1 MISKIVRDI
10 PPTAAN
16 NRNSEGAFIDLKDGR
31 ILFAYSR
38 YGNQGDSDGAAADI
52 YGMIS
57 SDNGESFEDPFL
69 MFTHQDVQA
78 DNVMSVSFL
87 PMTNGDIGLFC
98 LHKYDADQCRLYLSR
113 SADDVKTWS
122 TPILCTPEEGY
133 YVVNNDRIIRTA
145 TGRLLAPAAYHE
157 ATTRIDENGK
167 KELTG
172 IAPGVLFIYA
182 SDDDGCTWYK
192 LADNMTL
199 PVSGGCTSG
208 VQEPGLLQLTDGRLW
223 CYIRTNAGRQYETF
237 SEDDG
242 KTWSPLVPSWFTS
255 PCSPLSTKHLRD
267 GRILAVWNPIPVYN
281 GRSERPGG
289 VWTGARTP
297 LVYAISTDEGKNWS
311 EPIAIETDENSGY
324 CYVAI
329 HEAADGGIL
338 LAYCAGGPI
347 DGSTLNRLRIR
358 KLFLNE

>member
-1 MISKIVRDI
+1 MTSKIIRDL
-10 PPTAAN
+10 PPTAEN
-16 NRNSEGAFIDLKDGR
+16 NRNSEGAFIDLKDGG

-52 YGMIS
+52 YGMLS
-57 SDNGESFEDPFL
+57 SDNGESFGDPFL

-98 LHKYDADQCRLYLSR
+98 LHKNDADQCRLYLSR
-113 SADDVKTWS
+113 SAGDVKTWS

-133 YVVNNDRIIRTA
+133 YVVNNDRIIRTS
-145 TGRLLAPAAYHE
+145 TGRLLAPAAYHP
-157 ATTRIDENGK
+157 ATTRINENGK
-167 KELTG
+167 KELAG
-172 IAPGVLFIYA
+172 IAPGILIIYA
-182 SDDDGCTWYK
+182 SDDDGLTWYRI
-192 LADNMTL
+192 AEDMTI

-208 VQEPGLLQLTDGRLW
+208 VNEPGLLQLTDGRLW

-242 KTWSPLVPSWFTS
+242 KTWGPLLPSWFTS
-255 PCSPLSTKHLRD
+255 PCSPLSTKRLHD
-267 GRILAVWNPIPVYN
+267 GSILAVWNPIPTYN
-281 GRSERPGG
+281 GRSEHPGG

-297 LVYAISTDEGKNWS
+297 LVYAFSTDEGKSWS

-329 HEAADGGIL
+329 HEVTDGGIL
-338 LAYCAGGPI
+338 LAYCAGGPV

-358 KLFLNE
+358 KLHIDK

>member
-38 YGNQGDSDGAAADI
+38 YGNEGDSDGAAADI
-52 YGMIS
+52 YGMVS
-57 SDNGESFEDPFL
+57 ANNGDTFEEPFL
-69 MFTHQDVQA
+69 MFSHQDVQA

-172 IAPGVLFIYA
+172 IAPGVLIIYA
-182 SDDDGCTWYK
+182 SDDDGDTWYRI
-192 LADNMTL
+192 AEDMTI

-208 VQEPGLLQLTDGRLW
+208 AQEPGLLQLTDGRLW

-255 PCSPLSTKHLRD
+255 PCSPLSTKRLRD

-329 HEAADGGIL
+329 HEAADGGVL

-358 KLFLNE
+358 KLFLND

>member
-1 MISKIVRDI
+1 MTSKIIRDL
-10 PPTAAN
+10 PPTAEN
-16 NRNSEGAFIDLKDGR
+16 NRNSEGAFIDLKDGG

-52 YGMIS
+52 YGMLS
-57 SDNGESFEDPFL
+57 SDNGESFGDPFL

-98 LHKYDADQCRLYLSR
+98 LHKNDADQCRLYLSR
-113 SADDVKTWS
+113 SAGDVKTWS

-133 YVVNNDRIIRTA
+133 YVVNNDRIIRTS
-145 TGRLLAPAAYHE
+145 TGRLLAPAAYHP
-157 ATTRIDENGK
+157 ATTRINENGK
-167 KELTG
+167 KELAG
-172 IAPGVLFIYA
+172 IAPGILIIYA
-182 SDDDGCTWYK
+182 SDDDGLTWYRI
-192 LADNMTL
+192 AEDMTI

-208 VQEPGLLQLTDGRLW
+208 VNEPGLLQLTDGRLW

-242 KTWSPLVPSWFTS
+242 KTWGPLLPSWFTS
-255 PCSPLSTKHLRD
+255 PCSPLSTKRLHD
-267 GRILAVWNPIPVYN
+267 GSILAVWNPIPTYN
-281 GRSERPGG
+281 GRSEHPGG

-297 LVYAISTDEGKNWS
+297 LVYAFSTDEGKSWS
-311 EPIAIETDENSGY
+311 DPVAIETDENSGY

-329 HEAADGGIL
+329 HEVTDGGIL
-338 LAYCAGGPI
+338 LAYCAGGPV

-358 KLFLNE
+358 KLHIDK

>member
-1 MISKIVRDI
+1 MTSKIIRDL
-10 PPTAAN
+10 PPTAEN
-16 NRNSEGAFIDLKDGR
+16 NRNSEGAFIDLKDGG

-52 YGMIS
+52 YGMLS
-57 SDNGESFEDPFL
+57 SDNGESFGDPFL

-98 LHKYDADQCRLYLSR
+98 LHKNDADQCRLYLSR
-113 SADDVKTWS
+113 SAGDVKTWS

-133 YVVNNDRIIRTA
+133 YVVNNDRIIRTS
-145 TGRLLAPAAYHE
+145 TGRLLAPAAYHP
-157 ATTRIDENGK
+157 ATTRINENGK
-167 KELTG
+167 KELAG
-172 IAPGVLFIYA
+172 IAPGILIIYA
-182 SDDDGCTWYK
+182 SDDDGLTWYRI
-192 LADNMTL
+192 AEDMTI

-208 VQEPGLLQLTDGRLW
+208 VNEPGLLQLTDGRLW

-242 KTWSPLVPSWFTS
+242 KTWGPLLPSWFTS
-255 PCSPLSTKHLRD
+255 PCSPLSTKRLHD
-267 GRILAVWNPIPVYN
+267 GSIIAVWNPIPTYN
-281 GRSERPGG
+281 GRSEHPGG

-297 LVYAISTDEGKNWS
+297 LVYAFSTDEGKSWS

-329 HEAADGGIL
+329 HEVTDGGIL
-338 LAYCAGGPI
+338 LAYCAGGPV

-358 KLFLNE
+358 KLHIDK

>member
-1 MISKIVRDI
+1 MTSKIIRDL
-10 PPTAAN
+10 PPTPEN
-16 NRNSEGAFIDLKDGR
+16 NRNSEGAFTSLKDGG

-38 YGNQGDSDGAAADI
+38 YGNQGGHDDAAADI

-57 SDNGESFEDPFL
+57 SDNGESFGDPFL

-87 PMTNGDIGLFC
+87 PMSNGDIGLFC
-98 LHKYDADQCRLYLSR
+98 LHKFDADQCRLYLSR
-113 SADDVKTWS
+113 SEGDIKNWS

-133 YVVNNDRIIRTA
+133 YVVNNDRIIRTS

-157 ATTRIDENGK
+157 STTQIDENGQK
-167 KELTG
+167 KLISIAHG
-172 IAPGVLFIYA
+172 ILMIYA
-182 SDDDGCTWYK
+182 SDDDGHTWYK
-192 LADNMTL
+192 IAGDMTIPL
-199 PVSGGCTSG
+199 SDGCTSG
-208 VQEPGLLQLTDGRLW
+208 AQEPGLLQLTDGRLW
-223 CYIRTNAGRQYETF
+223 CYVRTKAGRQYETF

-242 KTWSPLVPSWFTS
+242 KTWGPLLPSWFTG
-255 PCSPLSTKHLRD
+255 PCSPLSTKRLRN
-267 GRILAVWNPIPVYN
+267 GSILAVWNPIPLYN

-297 LVYAISTDEGKNWS
+297 LVYAVSTDEGQNWS

-338 LAYCAGGPI
+338 LAYCAGGTI